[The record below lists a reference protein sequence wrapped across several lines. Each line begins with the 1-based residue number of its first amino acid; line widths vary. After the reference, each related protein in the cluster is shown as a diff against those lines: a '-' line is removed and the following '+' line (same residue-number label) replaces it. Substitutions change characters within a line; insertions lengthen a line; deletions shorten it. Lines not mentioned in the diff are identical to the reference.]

1 MILNL
6 LHTGFDTTYTYVG
19 FMHKRVKLSSCPHSS
34 FLISFSGKPS
44 AIYDKNNP
52 DWAPN
57 QNLGYDFRGVSVTSH
72 ARYERTQ
79 GRSEKRRR
87 SECASALL
95 DLSCHQPSDEIE
107 DVDEDASLIEDS
119 TVKDCQTDIT
129 GDYMTGLEKENTSLK
144 EKLKMGYHNGHFCYV
159 SLIF

>member
-1 MILNL
+1 
-6 LHTGFDTTYTYVG
+6 
-19 FMHKRVKLSSCPHSS
+19 MHKKVKLCSCPHSS

-52 DWAPN
+52 DWALN
-57 QNLGYDFRGVSVTSH
+57 QNLGYDFSGVSVTSH
-72 ARYERTQ
+72 EQYERTQ

-95 DLSCHQPSDEIE
+95 DLPCHQPSDEIG

-119 TVKDCQTDIT
+119 TVKDCLCPTDIT
-129 GDYMTGLEKENTSLK
+129 GDYITGLEKETT
-144 EKLKMGYHNGHFCYV
+144 
-159 SLIF
+159 

>member
-19 FMHKRVKLSSCPHSS
+19 FMHKRIKLSSCPHSS
-34 FLISFSGKPS
+34 FLISFSGKPT

-52 DWAPN
+52 DCGPN
-57 QNLGYDFRGVSVTSH
+57 QNLGYDFHGVSVTSH
-72 ARYERTQ
+72 ERHERTK

-95 DLSCHQPSDEIE
+95 DLSNHQ
-107 DVDEDASLIEDS
+107 
-119 TVKDCQTDIT
+119 
-129 GDYMTGLEKENTSLK
+129 MR
-144 EKLKMGYHNGHFCYV
+144 LKM
-159 SLIF
+159 

>member
-1 MILNL
+1 
-6 LHTGFDTTYTYVG
+6 
-19 FMHKRVKLSSCPHSS
+19 MHKKVKLSSCPHSS

-57 QNLGYDFRGVSVTSH
+57 QNIGYDFRGVSVTSH
-72 ARYERTQ
+72 ERYERAQ

-95 DLSCHQPSDEIE
+95 DLSRHQPSDEIG

-119 TVKDCQTDIT
+119 TVKDCLSDGYYWRLYNRLREGKYFTQRKI
-129 GDYMTGLEKENTSLK
+129 ENELPQ
-144 EKLKMGYHNGHFCYV
+144 
-159 SLIF
+159 